1 MGSGGGLGSLG
12 GGGQDRGESKEIDN
26 FEEKEK
32 EAKEKLAKQAEK
44 IEELDDKDTVIF
56 ISHQNRDDAKTQ
68 RAHQYADY
76 IKEKSDFKVS
86 IDKEFFSKEQI
97 TNLAKINEIISKE
110 MRESDIFLA
119 LYHPVKDSNRYE
131 RSAWYNLEAQKAKY
145 WGKPIIHVFLDGSR
159 DSGVVESSKSYK
171 INYKKGEHWK
181 ADLLV
186 EIREIAKKHEVTK

>member
-1 MGSGGGLGSLG
+1 MNSGGGLGWLG
-12 GGGQDRGESKEIDN
+12 GGGQDRGESEELDN

-44 IEELDDKDTVIF
+44 IEKLDDKDTIIF
-56 ISHQNRDDAKTQ
+56 VSDQNRDDTKTQ

-86 IDKEFFSKEQI
+86 IDKEFFPKEQL

-159 DSGVVESSKSYK
+159 DSGVVEGSKSYK
-171 INYKKGEHWK
+171 IHYRKGEHWK
-181 ADLLV
+181 ADL
-186 EIREIAKKHEVTK
+186 IGKIGGIAKKHEVTK